1 MAGQESL
8 MVKLLGDASSLKN
21 SLRTSQSSLD
31 RFSKKIGKIGK
42 QLSVKLTL
50 PIITAG
56 GVAVKF
62 ASDLQESFNKVD
74 VTFKNSSNEVRDFA
88 KTALKQFGL
97 AEGSA
102 LDMAATFGDMATG
115 MGLTTDASAD
125 LAKSLVALTGDLAS
139 FKNLRADEVF
149 TALTGVFTG
158 ETESLKRLGVV
169 MTEHNLK
176 QFAVNQ
182 GIQKNIKD
190 MTQQEKIM
198 LRMQYVTQVTANA
211 QGDFARTSGGAANQ
225 TRIFR
230 EGLKELA
237 ANFGQLILPAFTKV
251 VKKLNGFV
259 DGLRNM
265 DADTKKIA
273 ITIAGLAAAIG
284 PAMLAINGAIKV
296 FGFLQIKAVAVTL
309 AITGII
315 IAIDTFRQEIYSAGV
330 LVSTGFLKSL
340 LKLEHMFL
348 KVAIRVQYFF
358 DMLAAGFK
366 REFGKFSLLTQK
378 MKDDLDKF
386 QTEFDIKEIEL
397 TFEAQDNLETV
408 IPSFLEGFKDKIK
421 ALGDDMVEIFDSLF
435 GAGGAAKIEPPKL
448 DLAETFKVNPDAF
461 EAKFKSITEMG
472 KTMIANIDQHM
483 KDADEAFQESL
494 ERRKKKLEE
503 SKVMISA
510 LSEGFMMFG
519 DIVGSVFS
527 QSNTVIG
534 AFLQA
539 LLVGVGKQIAAN
551 AAASSAN
558 AVTAATESAKST
570 GPAAVFTLP
579 VFIGA
584 ALAAVSAAFAKIPKF
599 AKGGIV
605 SSPTLAMVG
614 EYGGASQNPEV
625 IAPLDK
631 LKSMIG
637 DRQSQS
643 VNVSGEF
650 SLRGQDLVVALQ
662 RANRNRDRIL

>member
-273 ITIAGLAAAIG
+273 ITIAGFAAAIG
-284 PAMLAINGAIKV
+284 PTMLAINGAIKV

-309 AITGII
+309 AVTGLI

-330 LVSTGFLKSL
+330 LVATGFLKTM
-340 LKLEHMFL
+340 LKLEHSFL

-358 DMLAAGFK
+358 DMLAAGYK
-366 REFGKFSLLTQK
+366 REFGKFGLLTQK

-386 QTEFDIKEIEL
+386 QTEFDIREIEL

-435 GAGGAAKIEPPKL
+435 GAGGAAEVAPPKV
-448 DLAETFKVNPDAF
+448 DLAEVFKVNPDAF
-461 EAKFKSITEMG
+461 KPKFDAIKQMG
-472 KTMIANIDQHM
+472 KDMVDGLAQNII
-483 KDADEAFQESL
+483 DADEAFNQSL

-503 SKVMISA
+503 SQVMISA
-510 LSEGFMMFG
+510 LAEGFQMFG
-519 DIVGSVFS
+519 SVVGNIFS
-527 QSNTVIG
+527 QTNSVIG

-539 LLVGVGKQIAAN
+539 LLMGIGKQIAAN
-551 AAASSAN
+551 SAAASSS
-558 AVTAATESAKST
+558 AVAGAAESAKAT